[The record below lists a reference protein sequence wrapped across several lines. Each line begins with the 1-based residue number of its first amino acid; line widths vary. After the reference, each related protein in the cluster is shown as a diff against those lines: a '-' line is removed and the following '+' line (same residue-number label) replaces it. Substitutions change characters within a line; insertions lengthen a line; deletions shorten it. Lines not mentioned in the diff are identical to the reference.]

1 MVLAYGSGMATEDCR
16 QVSCRT
22 NRRRYFAPI
31 EGTRLPF
38 FRVGPY
44 PLVTWDHVSYSSL
57 FVPQT
62 PLTPWS
68 MQSPQIRVLTHGY
81 AAAATLKAALAAPR
95 AETASTLR
103 A

>member
-1 MVLAYGSGMATEDCR
+1 MAAARRQKIAAKCLTGPTVADISRRLRAQGWHFLESGLT
-16 QVSCRT
+16 
-22 NRRRYFAPI
+22 
-31 EGTRLPF
+31 
-38 FRVGPY
+38 

-103 A
+103 T